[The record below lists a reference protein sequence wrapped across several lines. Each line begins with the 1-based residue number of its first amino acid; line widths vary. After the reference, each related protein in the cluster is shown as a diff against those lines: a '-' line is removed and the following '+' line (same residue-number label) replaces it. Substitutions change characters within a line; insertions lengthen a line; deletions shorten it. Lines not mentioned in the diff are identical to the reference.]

1 MKKLLTLGLPILII
15 IAGAVY
21 WYAHLA
27 IDEQPQT
34 MTALEKTGDECAFIS
49 EKAAMHLPEALPFQ
63 KLEKTAR
70 TARVLNNCM
79 QDRAYVENPAWVKY
93 AQPMAQKIA
102 ETQHVSYDE
111 AYEELRRKAMYAFK
125 ELQGMPAY
133 WVIAQTP
140 S

>member
-1 MKKLLTLGLPILII
+1 MKKLLTLGLPVLVL

-21 WYAHLA
+21 WYVNLTT
-27 IDEQPQT
+27 DSSLQT
-34 MTALEKTGDECAFIS
+34 MTVLEKTGDECDLIS

-70 TARVLNNCM
+70 KARVLNNCM

-93 AQPMAQKIA
+93 AQPMAKEIA

-125 ELQGMPAY
+125 ASQGVPAY
-133 WVIAQTP
+133 WVMSKTP